1 MSSRAH
7 AEIVICTSLQGL
19 ACVSPDWMS
28 NCQYN
33 GTAIIHVSDTNK
45 ILQLIIASVSNPPPT
60 PPQHCH
66 TLQHK

>member
-7 AEIVICTSLQGL
+7 AEIVLYTSLQGL

-33 GTAIIHVSDTNK
+33 GTGKCYYCTKHFS
-45 ILQLIIASVSNPPPT
+45 SVNFTALSFIYVAVCGNGEEG
-60 PPQHCH
+60 
-66 TLQHK
+66 